1 MENRISYFHSVS
13 NSASKAN
20 VSEQSNDDGWPG
32 LGKEG
37 RVNILNMFHN

>member
-20 VSEQSNDDGWPG
+20 VSEQSNDGWPG